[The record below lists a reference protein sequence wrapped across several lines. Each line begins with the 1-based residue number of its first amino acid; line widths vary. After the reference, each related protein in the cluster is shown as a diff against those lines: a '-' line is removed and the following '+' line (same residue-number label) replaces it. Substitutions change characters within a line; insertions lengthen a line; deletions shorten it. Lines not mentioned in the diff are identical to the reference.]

1 VTLRAFWWDPKRF
14 AVRELAV
21 RGPLWLSLFR
31 SVRKFQNFGD
41 SVNPLILLELTGR
54 QIVWAQLGQ
63 EDVVCVGSML
73 DAYTRD
79 GGQGL
84 ILGTGVR
91 NSAMP
96 FRDFPVSRVLGVR
109 GRDSARIVGV
119 GAEAAIGDPGL
130 LISEIVPGGNSRSG
144 PPAFIPHLRM
154 FGSTRGHTLIRA
166 FAAKGFTIIP
176 PNSDPVDV
184 ARSVSTASSVLAT
197 SLHALVF
204 ADSYGV
210 PCARLEV
217 PWLREPLFKFGDYR
231 SVFDVGLA
239 SVSIAAALSGAD
251 VREVADEE
259 RGRIA
264 EQLHGVLQRI
274 YTAAA
279 PLGT

>member
-1 VTLRAFWWDPKRF
+1 
-14 AVRELAV
+14 
-21 RGPLWLSLFR
+21 
-31 SVRKFQNFGD
+31 
-41 SVNPLILLELTGR
+41 LILLELTGR

-109 GRDSARIVGV
+109 GLDSARIVGV

-130 LISEIVPGGNSRSG
+130 LISEIVPGGNGRSG

-239 SVSIAAALSGAD
+239 SFSIAAALSGAD

-279 PLGT
+279 PLRT